1 MKTANYY
8 MILSVVD
15 VQILEGSLP
24 HNQNVSASETGL
36 VEVATSGPQV
46 VGSGNPSTA
55 KSRRDDIYAMA

>member
-1 MKTANYY
+1 MKTASYT
-8 MILSVVD
+8 MAFRAVD
-15 VQILEGSLP
+15 VQDLGGSLP

-55 KSRRDDIYAMA
+55 KVTKR